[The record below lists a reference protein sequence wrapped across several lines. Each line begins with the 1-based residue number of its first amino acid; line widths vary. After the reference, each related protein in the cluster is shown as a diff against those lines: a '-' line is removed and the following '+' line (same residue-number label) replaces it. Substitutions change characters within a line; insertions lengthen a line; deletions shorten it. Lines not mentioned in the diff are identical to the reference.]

1 MVVVVVV
8 VLRNAAKMPLLL
20 LPAEDG
26 Q

>member
-8 VLRNAAKMPLLL
+8 VLQNAAKMPLLL
-20 LPAEDG
+20 LPAENG